1 MRKCRNSVVIF
12 FNDELFLGSVAL
24 RCSFLLDQLKGRVHP
39 ELIVGTPLCLRNFFD
54 FWQLPRILQ

>member
-39 ELIVGTPLCLRNFFD
+39 ELIVGTPLCL
-54 FWQLPRILQ
+54 